1 MEKCQDNFPDFLGFE
16 AGLPASPAKNGRGKP
31 LEWLVAIFPKIT
43 GLKVLVSEMTPN
55 S

>member
-16 AGLPASPAKNGRGKP
+16 AGLPASPAKNGWAEP
-31 LEWLVAIFPKIT
+31 LERLVARFPKIT
-43 GLKVLVSEMTPN
+43 CLKVRVSEMTPN